1 MNTGPIQPPQGSNP
15 HSPMNSERE
24 QPSQYNKVRPLPYHA
39 NRPSR
44 RSGAFQPPPYRL
56 QPQQD
61 GLRSW
66 FKKQTP
72 RFLLG
77 CECILGALFICSF
90 CLLGACG
97 SIAPAAG
104 GAAPSIGD
112 LPFSSFIPFLEVGVI
127 FINTSIERSISW
139 RITVCLMVSNC
150 HATLFMRQ
158 RGEPC

>member
-1 MNTGPIQPPQGSNP
+1 MNTGPFQPLQGSNP

-66 FKKQTP
+66 FKKQTA

-77 CECILGALFICSF
+77 CECILGALFLCSF

-97 SIAPAAG
+97 STAPAAG
-104 GAAPSIGD
+104 GAAPSICQILHNEIASD
-112 LPFSSFIPFLEVGVI
+112 NAQIQKLQ
-127 FINTSIERSISW
+127 RQ
-139 RITVCLMVSNC
+139 
-150 HATLFMRQ
+150 HASPAQIMAVQQNLASLQRQ
-158 RGEPC
+158 AKQHGCPNRY